1 VNICSG
7 REGMVRFQRMQRPSA
22 WFISDL
28 DVGRSVEAGG
38 GLGVRDGTA
47 VDPAVEVVV
56 VVVPSE
62 DASVVLVV
70 VCVWVVGMW

>member
-7 REGMVRFQRMQRPSA
+7 RDGMVRFQRMQRPSA

-28 DVGRSVEAGG
+28 EVGRRVEAGG

-56 VVVPSE
+56 VPSE
-62 DASVVLVV
+62 EEPSVLVV
-70 VCVWVVGMW
+70 GVLVVGMW